1 MRNELFVT
9 ADEVAKEL
17 RVSKGYAY
25 KLIRGMNEQLKK
37 EGFLT
42 ICGKVSRQYFTERI
56 YGGMQTDKEAS

>member
-25 KLIRGMNEQLKK
+25 KLIRSMNEQLKK

-42 ICGKVSRQYFTERI
+42 ICGKISRQYFTERI
-56 YGGMQTDKEAS
+56 YGGMSVEKEVS